1 MSELFQTRPEIEPVW
16 NRIPSFFAYPLKAAV
31 LPVLAGFT
39 VLYGLSGVIPGW
51 PIQLLLVLL
60 AWMGLYK
67 YAYEVLANTASGDLE
82 PPEGGYN
89 AETDYMVFKHVG
101 LMLIMFITTMLTA
114 FWSGS
119 AAVTWTVMIFF
130 VVAWPAAII
139 TLAMTES
146 LLAALNPA
154 TWVSIMG
161 RIGWPYLAA
170 SVFLFLMQQSEG
182 IAVGL
187 LSVFIGG
194 MPLVMGMAGFLL
206 GGYFLVASFHLMGYL
221 VYQHHEELGVEVEEP
236 LEPAGGQSEDERVV
250 SESRALVEDGRV
262 EEAVERLG
270 NHLRQSGGEPALHDQ
285 YRKLL
290 KLRED
295 TDRLLEHGREYITLL
310 LRSFEDRR
318 KALRVAEECL
328 DIDPEFRPADGS
340 EVRELVELADHFDLD
355 RLVVRLSNGFAKRFP
370 KHRDIPAV
378 HLVAARHLSEKKGKD
393 EMALKVLKDLQA
405 RYPEHEL
412 RGEIDKQVAL
422 LEKVIGA
429 GPQGAGGG
437 G

>member
-1 MSELFQTRPEIEPVW
+1 MSELFQSRPEIEPVW
-16 NRIPSFFAYPLKAAV
+16 NRLPQFFAYPFKPAV
-31 LPVLAGFT
+31 LIVLAAFT
-39 VLYGLSGVIPGW
+39 VLYALSWMLFFPLSTVLW
-51 PIQLLLVLL
+51 LL
-60 AWMGLYK
+60 ALMGLYK
-67 YAYEVLANTASGDLE
+67 FAYEVLATTATGSME

-89 AETDYMVFKHVG
+89 ANTDYMVFKHVG
-101 LMLIMFITTMLTA
+101 LMLAMPVATVLLGGA
-114 FWSGS
+114 SGS
-119 AAVTWTVMIFF
+119 TAVFWAVTLFF
-130 VVAWPAAII
+130 VLAWPAAII

-146 LLAALNPA
+146 LIAALNPL
-154 TWVSIMG
+154 TWASMMG
-161 RIGWPYLAA
+161 RVGWPYLAA
-170 SVFLFLMQQSEG
+170 CAFLFLMQASERFVTS
-182 IAVGL
+182 IAARMVGEINITT
-187 LSVFIGG
+187 LS
-194 MPLVMGMAGFLL
+194 LGFFVSAC
-206 GGYFLVASFHLMGYL
+206 FLMASFHLMGYL
-221 VYQHHEELGVEVEEP
+221 VYQNHEELGVEVDEP
-236 LEPAGGQSEDERVV
+236 LEPAGGQSEDERIV

-262 EEAVERLG
+262 EEAVESLG
-270 NHLRQSGGEPALHDQ
+270 NHLRQRGGEPALHDQ

-340 EVRELVELADHFDLD
+340 QVRELVELADHFDLD
-355 RLVVRLSNGFAKRFP
+355 HLVVRLSNGFAKRFP
-370 KHRDIPAV
+370 KHKDIPAV

-422 LEKVIGA
+422 LEKVIGSSKL
-429 GPQGAGGG
+429 QGQS
-437 G
+437 